1 MKKLLALCLCLVGL
15 TVLPQSRDDSS
26 LELTLNPGSSLTL
39 DLSAGDYKIEAG
51 QVDRL
56 FITARPRNRDDR
68 AKVRFGVNAN
78 KTEATVKV
86 DGPKNFKAT
95 IEIPQHMNLNV
106 RMTAG
111 RLVLDHIQGNKD
123 IESIAGE
130 LDINVGKAD
139 DYRSVH
145 ASVEAG
151 GIDASAFQGQK
162 GGLFRSFDSQGPGLY
177 RLRVHV
183 GAGQIR
189 LFTAEDVL

>member
-1 MKKLLALCLCLVGL
+1 MKKLLALCLCLVSL
-15 TVLPQSRDDSS
+15 TSRPQTREENS
-26 LELTLNPGSSLTL
+26 LELTLNPGSALTL

-56 FITARPRNRDDR
+56 FITAHPRHRDDR
-68 AKVRFGVNAN
+68 AEVRFGVNAN

-95 IEIPQHMNLNV
+95 IEIPRNVNLSV

-123 IESIAGE
+123 IESMAGE
-130 LDINVGKAD
+130 LDINVGKAN

-151 GIDASAFQGQK
+151 EIDASAFQAQK
-162 GGLFRSFDSQGPGLY
+162 GGLFRSFDSQGPGPY